1 MITPDRA
8 GFSGDLFAG
17 HTVFVT
23 GGTSGIGA
31 ATAMLFAELGAEVA
45 ALGLA
50 PAPRVIGELPVHPR
64 VRVIEHDVR
73 DHEGLARLI
82 SAEPEIGVLVNCAGI
97 SHDREEYDLDQWRA
111 VLDVNLTATMVA
123 CLAARPGLARAGG
136 CVVNVSSMFA
146 FFGSRDRPAYSASK
160 GGVSQLTRS
169 LAAEYAPEGIRV
181 NAVAPGFVETQ
192 LARGLLDDPQAAAE
206 LLSAHPTGTVRKAR
220 GRRRGDRVS
229 VLACRVIHLRG
240 GPARGRGLSLRLSAN
255 ILLLPCPTPTISAR
269 RPHRSRRSGR
279 LRGLGGGVSAPPA
292 LPFDTLA

>member
-1 MITPDRA
+1 MTTPDRA
-8 GFSGDLFAG
+8 GFSDDLFVA

-31 ATAMLFAELGAEVA
+31 ATAMLFAELGAEVT
-45 ALGLA
+45 ALGLG
-50 PAPRVIGELPVHPR
+50 PRVIGERPTHPR

-73 DHEGLARLI
+73 DQAGLARLI
-82 SAEPEIGVLVNCAGI
+82 STEPRISVLVNCAGV
-97 SHDREEYDLDQWRA
+97 SYDRGEYELDPWRA

-123 CLAARPGLARAGG
+123 CEAARPGLARAGG

-181 NAVAPGFVETQ
+181 NAIAPGFVETQ

-206 LLSAHPTGTVRKAR
+206 LLLRIPL
-220 GRRRGDRVS
+220 GRYGKPRDV
-229 VLACRVIHLRG
+229 ARVIAFLCSPAASYICGAVVPVDG
-240 GPARGRGLSLRLSAN
+240 GYL
-255 ILLLPCPTPTISAR
+255 C
-269 RPHRSRRSGR
+269 
-279 LRGLGGGVSAPPA
+279 V
-292 LPFDTLA
+292 